1 MKQFKEIVIAIL
13 VVAAVSFLVYSL
25 YQEKNKRTSKE
36 LARRIAEISPK
47 GGPPET
53 IEGLRRAIALYE
65 DQIERN
71 VQEGAQ
77 TGTYWK
83 ILGIRLADKGMH
95 NDALA
100 AFERAVYFISE
111 DAVLFYLTGI
121 SAGIAAKSIVGFSAS
136 AEKERDHY
144 FKLSENSYKRALEL
158 DVTYAKPMYG
168 LSVLYVFELDR
179 PAEAIPY
186 IERYLSM
193 NSSDY
198 QAMFIL
204 ARAHAVTGNYRQA
217 VEVYERI
224 ISRSKK
230 KEIQAEASNN
240 IDIVQRMM
248 YE

>member
-1 MKQFKEIVIAIL
+1 MRQFKEIVLAVFVI
-13 VVAAVSFLVYSL
+13 AAVSFLLYSL
-25 YQEKNKRTSKE
+25 FQAKERKTNKD
-36 LARRIAEISPK
+36 LARHIAELSPK

-53 IEGLRRAIALYE
+53 IEGLRKAIALYE

-71 VQEGAQ
+71 VKEGAQ

-83 ILGIRLADKGMH
+83 ILAVRLADKGMH
-95 NDALA
+95 NDALNA
-100 AFERAVYFISE
+100 LERAIYFIPE
-111 DAVLFYLTGI
+111 DPVLYNLAGV
-121 SAGIAAKSIVGFSAS
+121 SAGIVAKSIVGFSAS
-136 AEKERDHY
+136 AEKDKEHY

-158 DVTYAKPMYG
+158 DVTYAKSMYG

-179 PAEAIPY
+179 PSEAIPY
-186 IERYLSM
+186 LDRYLSM
-193 NSSDY
+193 NTSDY

-204 ARAHAVTGNYRQA
+204 ARAYAVTGNYRQA
-217 VEVYERI
+217 IETYEKI